1 MSQASEFLKKIGT
14 NEEFAR
20 ELQIQYVIATVKF
33 ASSKGYSFTPDEYV
47 KAANS
52 DEQDLSPQDLEAIAG
67 GCLNP
72 VTMAIGEGGGGG
84 LLPTVPNW
92 DQFSF

>member
-1 MSQASEFLKKIGT
+1 M
-14 NEEFAR
+14 
-20 ELQIQYVIATVKF
+20 IATVKF

-52 DEQDLSPQDLEAIAG
+52 DEQDLSPQDLEAISG

-72 VTMAIGEGGGGG
+72 VTAAIGEGGGGG

-92 DQFSF
+92 DQFF